1 MPLPVRAC
9 SDEELEGYA
18 PIEPAAAAELARRI
32 AEGRA
37 ERDAALQE
45 AQEEARSIS
54 GQYDDLEDRV
64 EEFCRQ
70 MRQALPHGRQQ
81 MQSRRSADPRPWHL
95 APLLGGVS

>member
-9 SDEELEGYA
+9 SDEELEGCA

-32 AEGRA
+32 AEGSA

-64 EEFCRQ
+64 EESCRQ
-70 MRQALPHGRQQ
+70 MRKLITDAELPGDQEKKFIEAL
-81 MQSRRSADPRPWHL
+81 SDL
-95 APLLGGVS
+95 EDYL

>member
-9 SDEELEGYA
+9 SDEELKGYA
-18 PIEPAAAAELARRI
+18 PIDPAAAAELARRI

-70 MRQALPHGRQQ
+70 MRKLITEAE
-81 MQSRRSADPRPWHL
+81 
-95 APLLGGVS
+95 LLGDQEKKFIEALSDLEDYL

>member
-18 PIEPAAAAELARRI
+18 PIEPTAAAELARRI
-32 AEGRA
+32 AEGSA

-70 MRQALPHGRQQ
+70 MRKLITEAELPGDQEKKFIEAL
-81 MQSRRSADPRPWHL
+81 SDL
-95 APLLGGVS
+95 EDYL